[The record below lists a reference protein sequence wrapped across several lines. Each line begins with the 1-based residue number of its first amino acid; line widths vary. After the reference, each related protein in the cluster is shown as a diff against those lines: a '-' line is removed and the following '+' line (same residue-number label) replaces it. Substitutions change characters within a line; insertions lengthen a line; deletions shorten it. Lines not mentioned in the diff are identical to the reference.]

1 MKDVKRYLNVATIA
15 KDGLLIMRRG
25 NGLAPPRECIVVPRH
40 LLDGLLLAIH
50 IKLNHPSAYQL
61 KNVVSRY
68 FYALDM
74 DNAISRM
81 SESCHQCNALK
92 TIPHTV
98 VEQSTSDPPDAVGV
112 SFATDVLRRERQLIL
127 VVRETIT
134 SYS

>member
-15 KDGLLIMRRG
+15 KDGLLTMRRG

-98 VEQSTSDPPDAVGV
+98 VEQSTSDPPRCGWSV
-112 SFATDVLRRERQLIL
+112 ICH
-127 VVRETIT
+127 
-134 SYS
+134 